1 MAGQSMRDLKRR
13 IRGVRSTQQITR
25 AMEMVAAAKLRR
37 AQQQLTTGLP
47 FTEKLETI
55 LSRVVQHRDVLQ
67 RKDAV
72 HPLLAVREPARV
84 LYVVVAADRGL
95 AGGYNTN
102 VLRLALATI
111 QEDEREK
118 RVVAV
123 GRRSRDFCCAEAS
136 NCITRACRATTSTSA
151 TSSATRNRGS
161 SRAIADMYIR
171 GEVDEVIII
180 HNVFLTRLRIVPPW
194 TPFAHRTEHF
204 MREERTRLG
213 TETRTR
219 KNLSSTF
226 PVPSK
231 C

>member
-1 MAGQSMRDLKRR
+1 MRDLKRR

-123 GRRSRDFCCAEAS
+123 GRRSRDFLLRRGIELYNEGLQS
-136 NCITRACRATTSTSA
+136 NYIYVGDELSY
-151 TSSATRNRGS
+151 RNRGS
-161 SRAIADMYIR
+161 SALHRRHVHPRR
-171 GEVDEVIII
+171 GRRGD
-180 HNVFLTRLRIVPPW
+180 HHPQRLPHRGFVSSHRGA
-194 TPFAHRTEHF
+194 PFAHRTGALH
-204 MREERTRLG
+204 T
-213 TETRTR
+213 
-219 KNLSSTF
+219 
-226 PVPSK
+226 
-231 C
+231 